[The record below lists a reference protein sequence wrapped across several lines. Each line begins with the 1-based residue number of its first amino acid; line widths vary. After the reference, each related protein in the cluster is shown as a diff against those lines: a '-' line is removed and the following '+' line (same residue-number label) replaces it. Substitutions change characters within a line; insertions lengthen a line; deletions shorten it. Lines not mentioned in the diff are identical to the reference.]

1 MAFNPQ
7 NYLKSSSRTSIDR
20 VAYDAA
26 INSISGSP
34 QNARGI
40 AQDLSLRILAEGA
53 SLESSASLVNGQ
65 IEAAVVSSTEEMY
78 YALAGLDVS
87 RTNGAKLSNLRR
99 SSLNT
104 ADAITK
110 SNPSVKIADAR
121 RNDRHIIMSVL

>member
-1 MAFNPQ
+1 MAFNPE

-20 VAYDAA
+20 VAYDVSV
-26 INSISGSP
+26 NSISGSS

>member
-1 MAFNPQ
+1 MAFNPE

-20 VAYDAA
+20 VAYDASV
-26 INSISGSP
+26 NSISGSP